1 MVKNKRSFFAAILAF
16 VMILALTACG
26 SSGNTTE
33 SDGTKD
39 QTVSSQSETENDPEI
54 IPDSENVASEQQDSS
69 EKSDSSN
76 INTEDTNRILVVYFS
91 WSGHLDSMAHWVAD
105 ETGGDLYRVTAADP
119 YPEDYNATAD
129 RAKQEQDDDVRPE
142 ISVDITP
149 EQMSEYDTIFFGF
162 PVWWYDLPMPM
173 WTFLENYDFSGKT
186 IIPFFS
192 HEGSSNGAN
201 ALPTVEKLAVGATVR
216 SDDAL
221 SIRGGNVD
229 SAENDVRAWVRGLN
243 LE

>member
-1 MVKNKRSFFAAILAF
+1 MVKNKRSFFVAILAF

-39 QTVSSQSETENDPEI
+39 QTVSAQSETENNSEITPE
-54 IPDSENVASEQQDSS
+54 SEKAASEPQDGSKESESS
-69 EKSDSSN
+69 D

-229 SAENDVRAWVRGLN
+229 SAENDVRAWVQGLN
-243 LE
+243 Y

>member
-1 MVKNKRSFFAAILAF
+1 MVKNKRSFFAVILAF
-16 VMILALTACG
+16 VMIIALIACG
-26 SSGNTTE
+26 SSSKTE
-33 SDGTKD
+33 SDGTND
-39 QTVSSQSETENDPEI
+39 QTVSVQSETENDSEI
-54 IPDSENVASEQQDSS
+54 TSESEKTATEPQDGSKELDSS
-69 EKSDSSN
+69 D
-76 INTEDTNRILVVYFS
+76 INTEDTNKILVVYFS

-105 ETGGDLYRVTAADP
+105 ETGGDVYRVMAADP

-129 RAKQEQDDDVRPE
+129 RAKQEQDDGVRPE
-142 ISVDITP
+142 IVVDITP

-173 WTFLENYDFSGKT
+173 WTFLENFDFSSKT

-201 ALPTVEKLAVGATVR
+201 ALPTVERLATGATVR

-229 SAENDVRAWVRGLN
+229 GSENDVRMWVQGLDY
-243 LE
+243 

>member
-39 QTVSSQSETENDPEI
+39 QTVSAQSETENNSEITPE
-54 IPDSENVASEQQDSS
+54 SKKAASELQDGSKESESS
-69 EKSDSSN
+69 D

-229 SAENDVRAWVRGLN
+229 SAENDVRAWVQGLN
-243 LE
+243 Y

>member
-1 MVKNKRSFFAAILAF
+1 MVKNKRSFFAVILAF
-16 VMILALTACG
+16 VMIIALIACG
-26 SSGNTTE
+26 SSSKTE
-33 SDGTKD
+33 SDGTND
-39 QTVSSQSETENDPEI
+39 QTVSVQSETENDSEI
-54 IPDSENVASEQQDSS
+54 TSESEKTATEPQDGSKELDSS
-69 EKSDSSN
+69 D
-76 INTEDTNRILVVYFS
+76 INTEDTNKILVVYFS

-105 ETGGDLYRVTAADP
+105 ETGGDLYRVMAADP

-129 RAKQEQDDDVRPE
+129 RAKQEQDDGVRPE
-142 ISVDITP
+142 IVVDITP

-173 WTFLENYDFSGKT
+173 WTFLENFDFSSKT

-192 HEGSSNGAN
+192 HEGSSNGAD
-201 ALPTVEKLAVGATVR
+201 ALPTVERLATGATVR

-229 SAENDVRAWVRGLN
+229 GSENDVRMWVQGLDY
-243 LE
+243 

>member
-1 MVKNKRSFFAAILAF
+1 MVKTKRSCFAVILALI
-16 VMILALTACG
+16 MMLALTACG
-26 SSGNTTE
+26 SSNNTE
-33 SDGTKD
+33 SNDSTD
-39 QTVSSQSETENDPEI
+39 QTVSTQPETENDSDITPESGKTALE
-54 IPDSENVASEQQDSS
+54 PQDSS
-69 EKSDSSN
+69 EKSDSSD
-76 INTEDTNRILVVYFS
+76 INTEDANKVLVVYFS

-129 RAKQEQDDDVRPE
+129 RAKQEQDDGVRPE
-142 ISVDITP
+142 IVVDITP

-201 ALPTVEKLAVGATVR
+201 ALPTVERLATGATVR

-221 SIRGGNVD
+221 SIRGGNVEG
-229 SAENDVRAWVRGLN
+229 SENDVRAWVQGLDY
-243 LE
+243 